1 MKAIVVYLTQYKKIK
16 TIPLRTLSI
25 CVLLLALTLQSFYRS
40 VMTLDYQIHLPDY
53 LAKCINKDRPELNC
67 NGQCVLMKK
76 IREKEQKEAKKNM
89 VTYEYSSIY
98 IHNEHSVFIANTT
111 SVEEISQPSFP
122 DYTADYLF
130 DYSNAVFR
138 PPINA

>member
-1 MKAIVVYLTQYKKIK
+1 M
-16 TIPLRTLSI
+16 RTLSI
-25 CVLLLALTLQSFYRS
+25 CVLLVALTLQSFYRS
-40 VMTLDYQIHLPDY
+40 VMTLDYQIHLPEY
-53 LAKCINKDRPELNC
+53 LAKCINKDRPQLHC

-76 IREKEQKEAKKNM
+76 IKEKEQKEAKKNM
-89 VTYEYSSIY
+89 VTYEYSSLY
-98 IHNEHSVFIANTT
+98 LHKEHSVFIAYT